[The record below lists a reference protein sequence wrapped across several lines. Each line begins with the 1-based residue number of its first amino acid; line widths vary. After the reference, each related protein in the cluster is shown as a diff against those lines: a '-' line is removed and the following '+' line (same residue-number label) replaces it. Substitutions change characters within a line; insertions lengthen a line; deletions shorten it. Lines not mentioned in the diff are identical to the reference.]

1 MPDEWGL
8 DGNRFHVTDREL
20 AGDRGSSTEPG
31 DRRAQHLVQI
41 RCDDP
46 ALRGAGRALVL
57 SRDDDRRGNTLGR
70 FEAADVET
78 VRMAGAAPET
88 LVEEILGS
96 VGVPLL
102 FQVPEIR
109 VEDVRKLG
117 LRPHTR
123 SSFCSDRISRGG
135 FSSDPNAV
143 HDTSAT

>member
-1 MPDEWGL
+1 SE
-8 DGNRFHVTDREL
+8 RR
-20 AGDRGSSTEPG
+20 S
-31 DRRAQHLVQI
+31 RRAQLLVQI
-41 RCDDP
+41 RCDAP
-46 ALRGAGRALVL
+46 AARCAGPARVL
-57 SRDDDRRGNTLGR
+57 SRDEDRRGDTLGR
-70 FEAADVET
+70 LEAADVET

-88 LVEEILGS
+88 PIEEVLGS

-143 HDTSAT
+143 HDTSPT

>member
-8 DGNRFHVTDREL
+8 QGDGFAVGERGP
-20 AGDRGSSTEPG
+20 AGDGGPSTEPG

-57 SRDDDRRGNTLGR
+57 SRDDDRRGDALGR
-70 FEAADVET
+70 LEAADVET

-102 FQVPEIR
+102 VQVPEIR
-109 VEDVRKLG
+109 VEDVRKRG
-117 LRPHTR
+117 LSPHTR